1 MQNTIRDEKIL
12 EYLKKHSLFA
22 VSKDFGITQE
32 HLYSISKNL
41 FFQDKE
47 FAEYILK
54 FFDPL
59 YFWGYK
65 AYVYAHEKN
74 EQEIDDIIN
83 LIEIEY
89 YELHGMIE
97 CYVNILLEV
106 GISIVEFFPY
116 KSLQILKS
124 INETYEILGSTPIET
139 LDLSVDIVCVIAKD
153 DLEKALELFD
163 ETIEVD
169 YYKYYALKKI
179 DDMYNLEN
187 IKKKIDE
194 VSNIIMKYDKD
205 FLLQE
210 LEK

>member
-1 MQNTIRDEKIL
+1 M
-12 EYLKKHSLFA
+12 
-22 VSKDFGITQE
+22 
-32 HLYSISKNL
+32 
-41 FFQDKE
+41 
-47 FAEYILK
+47 
-54 FFDPL
+54 
-59 YFWGYK
+59 
-65 AYVYAHEKN
+65 
-74 EQEIDDIIN
+74 
-83 LIEIEY
+83 
-89 YELHGMIE
+89 
-97 CYVNILLEV
+97 
-106 GISIVEFFPY
+106 
-116 KSLQILKS
+116 KS

-153 DLEKALELFD
+153 DLEKALELLD
-163 ETIEVD
+163 EIIEVD